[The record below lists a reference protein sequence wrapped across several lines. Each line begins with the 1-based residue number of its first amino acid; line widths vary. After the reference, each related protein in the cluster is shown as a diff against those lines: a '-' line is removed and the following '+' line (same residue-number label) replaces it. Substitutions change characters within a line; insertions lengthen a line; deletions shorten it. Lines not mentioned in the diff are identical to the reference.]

1 MKGMRLLQG
10 DFNYIKAFWHICRG
24 YWCSEEKWQGIRLLA
39 VVLGLNFAA
48 VYLLVLINN
57 WYNEFY
63 NALQA
68 YQSELFWPL
77 VGEFTGLA
85 FLYIIIAVYAIY
97 LRQMLQIKWRTWM
110 TGVYLKDWLKGQVYY
125 RLQVLGSDT
134 DNPDQ
139 RISEDIG
146 QFVNLTLALFIG
158 FLKEM
163 TTLAAFAVVLWN
175 LSGIFTVPVGGHEF
189 VIYGYMF
196 WFSLI
201 YSILGTIGA
210 HIAGRKLI
218 GLNFEQQRFEADF
231 RFNMMRVR
239 ENSESIAFYRG
250 EQPESVGFHER
261 FAKVISNFWQL
272 MKQTKILNFYIN
284 GYGQL
289 AIIVPLVMAAPQYFA
304 GTMALGGLMQTISA
318 FGRVQD
324 ALSYFVNSY
333 ENIAQLAAV
342 IRRLGSFTRH
352 MEEVSA
358 VPNGVKH
365 EEGGGAGLALEQ
377 LTVQLPDGRVLLQ
390 EVDAVLPQGSRL
402 LVTGSSGSGKS
413 TFLRTLAGIWPYG
426 EGRLT
431 LPQGSRVLFLPQKP
445 YLPLGSLRRAL
456 YYPLSASGS
465 EEDLRK
471 VLGLVGLKDLAARLD
486 EIDDWSRILSLGEQ
500 QRLAFARVL
509 LVKPDWV
516 FLDEATS
523 ALDEEREQEVYEL
536 LTKELP
542 ELSLVSVGHRS
553 TLRGQHREELHLEG
567 DGAWKLRPVEA

>member
-1 MKGMRLLQG
+1 MGHLREK
-10 DFNYIKAFWHICRG
+10 FSYVKVFWHLCRG
-24 YWCSEEKWQGIRLLA
+24 YWRSEEKWQGLRLLA
-39 VVLGLNFAA
+39 AVLGLNFAA

-68 YQSELFWPL
+68 YQEDLFWPL
-77 VGEFTGLA
+77 VGEFTALA

-97 LRQMLQIKWRTWM
+97 LRQMLQIRWRTWM
-110 TGVYLKDWLKGQVYY
+110 TGIYLKDWMHRQVYY
-125 RLQVLGSDT
+125 RLQMLGSDT

-175 LSGIFTVPVGGHEF
+175 LSGVFTVPIGGHEF

-201 YSILGTIGA
+201 YSVLGTVGA

-218 GLNFEQQRFEADF
+218 GLDFEQQRFEADF

-250 EQPESVGFHER
+250 EKPETVGFHER

-272 MKQTKILNFYIN
+272 MKQTKILNFYVN
-284 GYGQL
+284 GYAQL
-289 AIIVPLVMAAPQYFA
+289 AVIVPLVLAAPQYFA
-304 GTMALGGLMQTISA
+304 GTMALGGLMQTITA

-333 ENIAQLAAV
+333 ESIAQLAAV
-342 IRRLGSFTRH
+342 VRRLGGFTRH
-352 MEEVSA
+352 MEEISA
-358 VPNGVKH
+358 MSNGVRR
-365 EEGGGAGLALEQ
+365 EEAAASGLTLEQ
-377 LTVQLPDGRVLLQ
+377 LTVQLPDGRTLLKQ
-390 EVDAVLPQGSRL
+390 VDFTLPKGSRL
-402 LVTGSSGSGKS
+402 LVTGRSGSGKS

-426 EGRLT
+426 EGKLT

-456 YYPLSASGS
+456 YYPLTASGG
-465 EEDLRK
+465 EEDLRQ
-471 VLGLVGLKDLAARLD
+471 VLEWVGLGDLVPRLD

-536 LTKELP
+536 LQRKLP

-553 TLRGQHREELHLEG
+553 TLFARHREELHLEG
-567 DGAWKLRPVEA
+567 NGGWELRAVET